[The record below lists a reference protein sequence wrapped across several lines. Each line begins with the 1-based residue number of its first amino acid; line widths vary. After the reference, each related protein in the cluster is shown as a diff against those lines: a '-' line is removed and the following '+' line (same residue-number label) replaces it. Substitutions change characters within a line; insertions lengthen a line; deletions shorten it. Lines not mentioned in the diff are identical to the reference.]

1 MESHSSDPEGFVE
14 GSNWCDKDL
23 LLYPDNSFVAG
34 DKFWLRTKF
43 RDWLDGKRDT
53 FYIYQPDGNLW
64 RKYDRINTTG
74 SRSFIPDDAGYAF
87 TDSDPAGTYRY
98 TTTFGGKTY
107 SHYFTK
113 DCQFSIGISGAVSGQ
128 KGYMVSYS
136 ISSSQTISGSSAN
149 YIKYMA
155 DGKVTLTAGFRATA
169 GCRFVANT
177 RGCSNNVTG
186 SARKPSSVMTQVTS
200 CKRKTKQRPRL
211 KYFQIHPQVY
221 SL

>member
-98 TTTFGGKTY
+98 TTTFEARLT
-107 SHYFTK
+107 HYFTK
-113 DCQFSIGISGAVSGQ
+113 DCQFSIGISGAVRT
-128 KGYMVSYS
+128 KGYMVSYA
-136 ISSSQTISGSSAN
+136 IVSQTISGSSAN

-155 DGKVTLTAGFRATA
+155 DGKVTRPQWFPRN
-169 GCRFVANT
+169 CRLPF
-177 RGCSNNVTG
+177 
-186 SARKPSSVMTQVTS
+186 
-200 CKRKTKQRPRL
+200 L
-211 KYFQIHPQVY
+211 
-221 SL
+221 